1 MCVCVC
7 VVGEGISVSASAD
20 GLYVCAR
27 SHKHQHKPR
36 SNFNTYHTRVC
47 VIPLPTNPAHSPKN
61 RNPVCWPPTW
71 TATPGWRGLMT
82 RSEEHSTR
90 WNWVFFCQRA
100 NENTPHVCYAAE
112 MNWIIGGCE
121 FKCVFLDSNI
131 DWYCSLIAQNILSIQ
146 LKCTLNVA
154 SGRLI
159 WCAVCTFEC
168 ELWLILSTAYDIDYC
183 LRHLDRRQINCMFIQ
198 TCTQDT
204 HTCRVGWWQILV
216 NELCSINCAIQTKHT
231 IYHI

>member
-1 MCVCVC
+1 MTTCGCVFVLSARVSPFQHLLMACMCALARINTNTSHAL
-7 VVGEGISVSASAD
+7 IST
-20 GLYVCAR
+20 
-27 SHKHQHKPR
+27 H
-36 SNFNTYHTRVC
+36 TTRVC
-47 VIPLPTNPAHSPKN
+47 VIPLPTSPAHSPKN

-131 DWYCSLIAQNILSIQ
+131 DWYCSLIVQNILSI
-146 LKCTLNVA
+146 
-154 SGRLI
+154 
-159 WCAVCTFEC
+159 
-168 ELWLILSTAYDIDYC
+168 
-183 LRHLDRRQINCMFIQ
+183 
-198 TCTQDT
+198 
-204 HTCRVGWWQILV
+204 
-216 NELCSINCAIQTKHT
+216 
-231 IYHI
+231 